1 MVDSCPSPGPLH
13 PPATGTR
20 TELVD
25 TDDGARLA
33 VHVGGQGRPVLFLAG
48 LGHASWSW
56 ERQVGFFRSSYRTV
70 CLDNRGTGESVGLG
84 REVTVPRMARDAAE
98 VLDRLDDHGPA
109 HVVGASMGGYVAAT
123 LAAERPE
130 LVASLTLIASSIG
143 GPDAQGVP
151 AETTELWATAANLSA
166 EEFAVTTMP
175 IAFRPGWTR
184 DNPHEFQRLL
194 DARRARPTPA
204 PVWRAQFEAC
214 EAYLTE
220 GVDPKD
226 LGGMPTLVIHGT
238 ADSVVPYPNAELT
251 AARLPAVLLR
261 TLPGAGHLC
270 WIEEDVAVN
279 QCMLDFFRD
288 VERERNP

>member
-1 MVDSCPSPGPLH
+1 MESCPSPGSIH
-13 PPATGTR
+13 PSVTGTR

-25 TDDGARLA
+25 TLDGARLA
-33 VHVGGQGRPVLFLAG
+33 VHLGGRGRPVLFLSG

-56 ERQVGFFRSSYRTV
+56 DQQTEFFQSHYRTV

-84 REVTVPRMARDAAE
+84 REVTVPRMARDAAD
-98 VLDRLDDHGPA
+98 VLDRFADHVSV

-143 GPDAQGVP
+143 GPDALGVP
-151 AETTELWATAANLSA
+151 AETTKLWATAATLSA

-184 DNPHEFQRLL
+184 GNPREFKRLL
-194 DARRARPTPA
+194 AARRARPTTA

-214 EAYLTE
+214 EAYLAD

-226 LGGMPTLVIHGT
+226 LGGVPTLVIHGT
-238 ADSVVPYPNAELT
+238 ADSVVPYANAELT
-251 AARLPAVLLR
+251 ATKLPSARLR

-270 WIEEDVAVN
+270 WIEERVTVN